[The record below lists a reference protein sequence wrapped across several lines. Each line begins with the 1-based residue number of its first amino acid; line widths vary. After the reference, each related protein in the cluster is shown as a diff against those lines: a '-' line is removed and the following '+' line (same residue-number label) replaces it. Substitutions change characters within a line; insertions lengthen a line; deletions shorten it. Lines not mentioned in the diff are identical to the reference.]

1 MSEQRTPT
9 IDEWGQCRPGSSSRH
24 NRGRCS
30 TSHRPGCPGY
40 VLVQEKPLRA
50 ERCVECGVFVTDE
63 EATSIAAQL
72 VGENIAT
79 RTPCSAGCPGY
90 LLVSPIKAEKC
101 DDCGRFESDED
112 ANVHYLTG
120 LARKADLADGW
131 RICVESALGVEPAPH
146 HTPAWAREVVLAARE
161 LGNRRGRRR
170 LEGERRA
177 ITRKI
182 KVGSAFRV
190 YATVG
195 LYADGT
201 PGELFLA
208 ADREG
213 STISGLL
220 DAVAVLTSMALQH
233 GVPLAAIAEK
243 LRHTRFEPDGPTG
256 DPGQP
261 LATSPLD
268 AVFGW
273 LARRFTGEGEGEEV

>member
-1 MSEQRTPT
+1 MSEQRTST
-9 IDEWGQCRPGSSSRH
+9 IGEWKQCRS
-24 NRGRCS
+24 
-30 TSHRPGCPGY
+30 GCPGY
-40 VLVQEKPLRA
+40 VLVQETPLRA
-50 ERCVECGVFVTDE
+50 ERCVECGIFATDE
-63 EATSIAAQL
+63 EATIIAAAL
-72 VGENIAT
+72 VDENVAT

-90 LLVSPIKAEKC
+90 LLLSPIDVERC
-101 DDCGRFESDED
+101 DDCGRFDSDED
-112 ANVHYLTG
+112 ATEHYLTG

-131 RICVESALGVEPAPH
+131 RICVESALGVEPDPAN
-146 HTPAWAREVVLAARE
+146 HTPAWAREAVLAARE
-161 LGNRRGRRR
+161 LGNRPRRR
-170 LEGERRA
+170 KLSGERQA

-182 KVGSAFRV
+182 KVGSSFRV

-233 GVPLAAIAEK
+233 GVQLRVIAEK
-243 LRHTRFEPDGPTG
+243 LRHTRFEPDGATG
-256 DPGQP
+256 DPDQP

-273 LARRFTGEGEGEEV
+273 LARRFPAPGSES